1 MTEKLQRTERVIT
14 EAELRT
20 MLGDEDADSFADV
33 ISKASRRSGGVPGVV
48 RRTAVGASGKTR
60 TGRIKTE
67 PNMRSYIIAADVRFG
82 SLADKPSRPKIH
94 RCPFLSESGHWLV
107 ANMSN
112 VPLQRPRQPPNQSI
126 A

>member
-33 ISKASRRSGGVPGVV
+33 ISKASCRSGAVPGVV

-60 TGRIKTE
+60 TGRMKTE
-67 PNMRSYIIAADVRFG
+67 PNMRSYIAADVRFG
-82 SLADKPSRPKIH
+82 S
-94 RCPFLSESGHWLV
+94 
-107 ANMSN
+107 
-112 VPLQRPRQPPNQSI
+112 
-126 A
+126 